1 MPWTWEWEF
10 DRWEHTWTWRWV
22 WEQEEGAGPASN
34 TQSFADW
41 FWNGPDGGT
50 GGTEDATSQGWQD
63 WSGWQNGW
71 QEGWQD
77 NQQQPSQAG
86 WNFSERAEED
96 TGPAKDRA
104 KAPEPVADTGSTSTP
119 TSPTKGRGKRG
130 GPSALRQNQPLERA
144 YRQHAAQRW
153 ADDLPRVSRSSFNR
167 NRSRPPRAVRQ
178 AAKAKAAGPSSS
190 EQPTPSA
197 VSSSG
202 AQSSTEVP
210 RPAGV
215 RQPPPKPDRRGKPQL
230 TQGTGTP
237 RDPDPS
243 HRESLQAADPTEES
257 YSYYTVTDEEPPP
270 LEPATASAPPEDEP
284 EDSDDST
291 SSSQEV
297 APASTPSASHGRPLD
312 ADDMTPWS
320 RRISR
325 KTTAIKSLARPPLP
339 EEDTESSP
347 PGQQEVLSPTSP
359 AEDPTGSSEA
369 KSEAREM
376 DTTPEPQALAQPAA
390 PSQPLEGSPVPEARL
405 QQAGPKPEP
414 GGTEDALRLDVECA
428 TPAFSTW
435 LRIPA
440 RKSAEGAKLLA
451 ACRGRSGISALST
464 LRPWPT
470 GPPLNLDQPLGVQLA
485 EGTTK
490 LLAHTEGIE
499 ASAEDQGIT
508 LTLAPKDE
516 PAKAPSP
523 DRASEEA
530 TAASPPQAGTT
541 DDKMGD
547 GSPLPAYSQGAQAE
561 DLPTPMHTETEGVAA
576 TPLSSQ
582 HPVQPTLPPPVTSA
596 DGLTCL
602 VCGISTASTEHM
614 GSHLMTA
621 HHVRRLP
628 AYFASLRDP
637 AREG

>member
-1 MPWTWEWEF
+1 
-10 DRWEHTWTWRWV
+10 
-22 WEQEEGAGPASN
+22 
-34 TQSFADW
+34 
-41 FWNGPDGGT
+41 
-50 GGTEDATSQGWQD
+50 
-63 WSGWQNGW
+63 
-71 QEGWQD
+71 
-77 NQQQPSQAG
+77 
-86 WNFSERAEED
+86 
-96 TGPAKDRA
+96 
-104 KAPEPVADTGSTSTP
+104 
-119 TSPTKGRGKRG
+119 
-130 GPSALRQNQPLERA
+130 
-144 YRQHAAQRW
+144 
-153 ADDLPRVSRSSFNR
+153 
-167 NRSRPPRAVRQ
+167 
-178 AAKAKAAGPSSS
+178 
-190 EQPTPSA
+190 
-197 VSSSG
+197 
-202 AQSSTEVP
+202 
-210 RPAGV
+210 
-215 RQPPPKPDRRGKPQL
+215 
-230 TQGTGTP
+230 
-237 RDPDPS
+237 
-243 HRESLQAADPTEES
+243 
-257 YSYYTVTDEEPPP
+257 
-270 LEPATASAPPEDEP
+270 
-284 EDSDDST
+284 
-291 SSSQEV
+291 
-297 APASTPSASHGRPLD
+297 
-312 ADDMTPWS
+312 MTPWS
-320 RRISR
+320 RRI
-325 KTTAIKSLARPPLP
+325 SLARPPLP
-339 EEDTESSP
+339 EEDTEPSP
-347 PGQQEVLSPTSP
+347 PGQQELLSPTSP

-390 PSQPLEGSPVPEARL
+390 PSQPPVGSPVPEARV

-414 GGTEDALRLDVECA
+414 GGTQDALRLDVECA

-440 RKSAEGAKLLA
+440 RKSVEGAKLLA

-499 ASAEDQGIT
+499 AP
-508 LTLAPKDE
+508 APKDE

-621 HHVRRLP
+621 HHACLLCEP
-628 AYFASLRDP
+628 P
-637 AREG
+637 